1 MDFVE
6 RVKNCRNVFYAF
18 SGGRDSQA
26 ALELTL
32 PMFRKQGIE
41 PRVLYIDNKSERP
54 GIREHCEYICERLHC
69 VLTVIE
75 GPTFQDIY
83 EEKKHWPSSIHRDCI
98 EKLINGPMDRWLAK
112 EVGKQ
117 DYILVRGGRKSQR
130 LVRHGQ
136 GKTATNKTFQ
146 LVKSLPNAI
155 IYNPLWRYHE
165 YQCQL
170 PVWPGYARGYTRTQ
184 CYMCPFASIAD
195 WRTMRRLDPE
205 QWEETRGM
213 FERYAFA
220 YLKGDSYPRR
230 IIAYWQEEVGSKVRI
245 ERFGKEIELKQ
256 RP

>member
-41 PRVLYIDNKSERP
+41 PRVLYINNKSERP

-130 LVRHGQ
+130 VVRHGQ
-136 GKTATNKTFQ
+136 GKTASNKTFQ
-146 LVKSLPNAI
+146 LVKGKPNAI

-170 PVWPGYARGYTRTQ
+170 PVWQIGRAH
-184 CYMCPFASIAD
+184 
-195 WRTMRRLDPE
+195 
-205 QWEETRGM
+205 
-213 FERYAFA
+213 
-220 YLKGDSYPRR
+220 
-230 IIAYWQEEVGSKVRI
+230 V
-245 ERFGKEIELKQ
+245 
-256 RP
+256 